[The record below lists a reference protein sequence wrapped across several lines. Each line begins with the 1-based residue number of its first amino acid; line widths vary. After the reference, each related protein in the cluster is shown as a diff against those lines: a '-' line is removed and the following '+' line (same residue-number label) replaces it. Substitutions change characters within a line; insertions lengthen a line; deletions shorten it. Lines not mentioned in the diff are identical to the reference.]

1 MRSLILD
8 TGPLVAY
15 LRESD
20 QYHDWARQQFQ
31 QYRFP
36 FLTCEPVLTETAFLL
51 SRYGGTRNVEP
62 LLTLVAKGALQVA
75 LQLSA
80 EASCLQE
87 LMRCYQNIPMSLA
100 DACLVRMA
108 ELHPDSTILTLDSDF
123 LIYRKH
129 EREPLSLLMPE
140 RAP

>member
-1 MRSLILD
+1 MKPSILID

-15 LRESD
+15 FDRSD
-20 QYHDWARQQFQ
+20 HFASWTCRLFLSLCP
-31 QYRFP
+31 P
-36 FLTCEPVLTETAFLL
+36 FLTCEAVMLETSYLL
-51 SRYGGTRNVEP
+51 QRAGMDTSLP
-62 LLTLVAKGALQVA
+62 LRLIESGAITINFALQ
-75 LQLSA
+75 Q
-80 EASCLQE
+80 EAQCIGE
-87 LMRCYQNIPMSLA
+87 LMRRYRNIPMSLA